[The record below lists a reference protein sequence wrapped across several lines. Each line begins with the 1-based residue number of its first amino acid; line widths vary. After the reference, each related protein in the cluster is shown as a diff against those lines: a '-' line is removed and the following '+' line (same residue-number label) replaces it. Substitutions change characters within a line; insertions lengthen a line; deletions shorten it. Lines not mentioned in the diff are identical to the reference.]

1 MKIERLCVTGLPIL
15 CFLAG
20 CSSSPPASIPAG
32 KSGGP
37 VAADVDGQ
45 VQKGPFITGTKITI
59 SELDDQLVQTG
70 RSFST
75 TMQDDTG
82 SFNVRGVKLS
92 SSYAKIEADGFYF
105 DEVRGKVSDSRIA
118 MFSYADLSDHTT
130 VNVNLLGHLEASRL
144 ENLVTEG
151 GKSFSEAKSQ
161 AHKEVLAIFEINP
174 ADVAAAETLDIAKD
188 GKGNAALLAVSIM
201 LQGTRSV
208 GELSELLANIQADL
222 RTDGTLDRPDL
233 GSALLEGATTV
244 NPEAVRKA
252 LADRYAALGVA
263 ASVPAFETNVMHFA
277 DTAPFTATGGIKYP
291 STAARPNVLAPS
303 VTDYVMTTDVMDLAF
318 AAEVPD
324 STALKIRITGDGS
337 AIWGYMPNV
346 SQWRVSGLDDQ
357 SWSQEFTAATTGSLD
372 LGGFMFTG
380 SGSATVDYF
389 EYGSATPTRT
399 KQITW
404 SGWYG
409 GPGTAT
415 GPIGADGGVAA
426 DHPGAGGTGAGGAD
440 AKDAGVAGAG
450 GADAGRVD
458 AGGADAGV
466 AGAGGAGAGGAGA
479 GGADAKDAGS
489 AGGAG
494 GADAG
499 GIIDAGA
506 RDGGAD
512 SGVLDIPACGNG
524 QLDVGEDC
532 DPGLATKPATCTDVG
547 AGTSPN
553 RVQCTPECK
562 WDVSLC
568 TCGNGVKDAT
578 EDCDPS
584 AGVSSESCL
593 DYFGQPDFTGSV
605 SCVQDCH
612 WDSSGCIPLPPPG

>member
-20 CSSSPPASIPAG
+20 CSSSPTGNIPAG

-75 TMQDDTG
+75 TMQNDSG
-82 SFNVRGVKLS
+82 AFNVRGVKLS

-130 VNVNLLGHLEASRL
+130 VNVNLLGYLEASRL
-144 ENLVTEG
+144 ENLVAEG
-151 GKSFSEAKSQ
+151 GKSFTEAKSQ
-161 AHKEVLAIFEINP
+161 AHKEVLSIFEIDP

-208 GELSELLANIQADL
+208 GELSELLANIQSDL
-222 RTDGTLDRPDL
+222 RSDGTLDRPDL
-233 GSALLEGATTV
+233 GAALMEGATTV
-244 NPEAVRKA
+244 NPESVRKA
-252 LADRYAALGVA
+252 LADRYAQLGVA
-263 ASVPAFETNVMHFA
+263 ASVPAFESNVMHFA
-277 DTAPFTATGGIKYP
+277 DTAPFTASGGIKYP
-291 STAARPNVLAPS
+291 TTAGRPNVLAPS
-303 VTDYVMTTDVMDLAF
+303 VTDYVMSTDVMDLAF

-346 SQWRVSGLDDQ
+346 SQWRVTGLDDQ
-357 SWSQEFTAATTGSLD
+357 SWSQDFTAATTGSLD
-372 LGGFMFTG
+372 LGGFEFMG
-380 SGSATVDYF
+380 SGTAKIDYF
-389 EYGSATPTRT
+389 EYGSTTPTRT

-404 SGWYG
+404 SGWPG
-409 GPGTAT
+409 GGFGTTAR
-415 GPIGADGGVAA
+415 PI
-426 DHPGAGGTGAGGAD
+426 D
-440 AKDAGVAGAG
+440 ADAGVRIDPG
-450 GADAGRVD
+450 

-466 AGAGGAGAGGAGA
+466 AGAGGKATGGTGAGGTGGVDA
-479 GGADAKDAGS
+479 GGI
-489 AGGAG
+489 GGAG
-494 GADAG
+494 GTRGAADG
-499 GIIDAGA
+499 
-506 RDGGAD
+506 
-512 SGVLDIPACGNG
+512 GVLDVPACGNG
-524 QLDVGEDC
+524 KLDVGEDC
-532 DPGLATKPATCTDVG
+532 DPSVATKQATCVDVG
-547 AGTSPN
+547 AGTSSN

-562 WDVSLC
+562 WDTSLC
-568 TCGNGVKDAT
+568 TCGNGVIDAT

-593 DYFGQPDFTGSV
+593 DYFGQDAFTGSV
-605 SCVQDCH
+605 SCVQGCH
-612 WDSSGCIPLPPPG
+612 WDPSGCIPIPHG

>member
-20 CSSSPPASIPAG
+20 CSSSPPNSIPAG

-151 GKSFSEAKSQ
+151 GKSFAEAKSQ

-277 DTAPFTATGGIKYP
+277 DTAPFMASGGIKYP

-303 VTDYVMTTDVMDLAF
+303 VTEYVMTSDVMDLAF

-346 SQWRVSGLDDQ
+346 SQWRVGGLDDQ

-372 LGGFMFTG
+372 LGGFGFMG
-380 SGSATVDYF
+380 NGSATIDYF

-409 GPGTAT
+409 GNTGTR
-415 GPIGADGGVAA
+415 PIGADGGVAV
-426 DHPGAGGTGAGGAD
+426 DHPGAGGAD
-440 AKDAGVAGAG
+440 AKDAGDPGAG

-458 AGGADAGV
+458 AGGA
-466 AGAGGAGAGGAGA
+466 GAGGVGA
-479 GGADAKDAGS
+479 GGADAKDAGAAGG

-499 GIIDAGA
+499 GTIDAGA

-512 SGVLDIPACGNG
+512 GGVLDIPPSGNG
-524 QLDVGEDC
+524 TLDVGEDC
-532 DPGLATKPATCTDVG
+532 DPGAATKPATCVDVG
-547 AGTSPN
+547 AGTSTN

-562 WDVSLC
+562 WDTSLC
-568 TCGNGVKDAT
+568 ACGNGVKDAT

-593 DYFGQPDFTGSV
+593 DYFGQDTFTGSV
-605 SCVQDCH
+605 SCVQGCH
-612 WDSSGCIPLPPPG
+612 WDPSGCIPLPPPG